1 MICLSAIFQIS
12 LKSFPG
18 GTGGCGVCWGE
29 GLVGC
34 GGMRCGGEV
43 RYFVCSSIVLLECLL
58 INLFQSCTG
67 HVLCSILL
75 NSADLLRVDLQGVQV
90 LLPHLITALETVL
103 PRNDIQ
109 IR

>member
-1 MICLSAIFQIS
+1 MDI
-12 LKSFPG
+12 
-18 GTGGCGVCWGE
+18 GE
-29 GLVGC
+29 REYLGWLEAKC
-34 GGMRCGGEV
+34 CYNMN
-43 RYFVCSSIVLLECLL
+43 FLVLLVDWLMFF
-58 INLFQSCTG
+58 FQSCTG

-109 IR
+109 IRSEFIILCSTNECSLFP

>member
-1 MICLSAIFQIS
+1 MGRRS
-12 LKSFPG
+12 
-18 GTGGCGVCWGE
+18 GTFKFIGDCF
-29 GLVGC
+29 
-34 GGMRCGGEV
+34 
-43 RYFVCSSIVLLECLL
+43 YQDITCLL
-58 INLFQSCTG
+58 IDLFQSCTG

-109 IR
+109 IGLENNDLCDLEACLVYKYC